1 MTLFLVL
8 LGLWMSAILA
18 VKYIITAWRRQRVH
32 QPARQLKEIVSVD
45 YFRRLSPAQ
54 FESLITQGIKAHQF
68 TLLGDPFL
76 GRSTERRHKDRRSI
90 QRRSAR
96 RGIKE
101 RRSKQLRSQKQSPR
115 GQGYA
120 WKNGKKTIV
129 AYRLERP
136 LLVAELDDIVRKVRT
151 ARAERVLVFSP
162 FSKVTK
168 SRHDGVELLY
178 GKKLVHWFSVIGEIS
193 PPLTGRVLPEACDCG
208 EPMRERI
215 SRVGRPLLVCSRFPD
230 CRTIR
235 QATESLEATQ
245 HPASAKLNQTAQQA
259 NPNSV

>member
-8 LGLWMSAILA
+8 LGLWMSAILS
-18 VKYIITAWRRQRVH
+18 VKYIVTVWRRLRAH

-54 FESLITQGIKAHQF
+54 FESLITRGIKAHQF
-68 TLLGDPFL
+68 TMLGDPFL
-76 GRSTERRHKDRRSI
+76 GRSTERRHKDRRST
-90 QRRSAR
+90 QRRSTR

-101 RRSKQLRSQKQSPR
+101 RRSKQVRSEKQSPR
-115 GQGYA
+115 EQGYA

-136 LLVAELDDIVRKVRT
+136 LLVPELDDIVRKVRI

-162 FSKVTK
+162 FSKVIK

-178 GKKLVHWFSVIGEIS
+178 GKKLLHWFSVIGDIF

-208 EPMRERI
+208 APMRERI
-215 SRVGRPLLVCSRFPD
+215 SRVGLSLLVCSRFPD

-235 QATESLEATQ
+235 QATESREEAHQ
-245 HPASAKLNQTAQQA
+245 PASAKLNQTAHQA
-259 NPNSV
+259 SPNSV